1 MAKEARAT
9 VLPFP
14 DHCGEGKEAATPRT
28 TRWSAGDR
36 LVSSQARFQESK
48 QVTVAFGKEVEE
60 GRDAAGDQLGAPS
73 GVRRSGAG
81 EEEAKMT

>member
-14 DHCGEGKEAATPRT
+14 DHRGEGKEAATPR
-28 TRWSAGDR
+28 WSAGER

-60 GRDAAGDQLGAPS
+60 GGDAAGDQLGAPS

-81 EEEAKMT
+81 EKEAKMT